1 MPTQSTDSMRFTH
14 ALEGMENAYSH
25 LDETILNER
34 VRHLLLLYNF
44 CMPCDKHFK
53 LYLSLSCQRKF

>member
-34 VRHLLLLYNF
+34 VRHLLHIYITLQFLCALWQAF
-44 CMPCDKHFK
+44 
-53 LYLSLSCQRKF
+53 